1 MSRSGP
7 LLDGDPA
14 RVGDYEIVGRLGA
27 GGMGVVYLA
36 RGADGRQ
43 VAVKL
48 VHTEIAG
55 DPEFRRRFRDEVAR
69 ARQVPPF
76 CTAEVVDADPDAAR
90 PYLVVEYV
98 EGPTLDEE
106 VRQRGPLNPA
116 NLHGLAIGVATA
128 LTAIHG
134 AGVIHRDLK
143 PGNVL
148 LAPGSP
154 KVIDFGIAHA
164 LEAAQERLTRTGV
177 YLGTVNY
184 MAPERFAEEAG
195 PITAAAD
202 VFAWGCVVVFAGTG
216 RAPFDGGTAI
226 ATMARIISQ
235 PPRLDGL
242 PEGPLRRL
250 AGRALAPDPASRP
263 TAREL
268 LDLLLGNA
276 PAGALDDR
284 PELRSAS
291 AEASVAA
298 RTVTDVPAATDVPA
312 ETVTV
317 AGTGPAA
324 RAGERVTGP
333 APRRRT
339 VAVLTAAVAVL
350 ALALLGGAGF
360 VLQQSSRAGEQPLV
374 PAPAAPPPSAPSTA
388 PTAGGSAPPSPSASV
403 TPSSVPAATR
413 TTAAPAA
420 PKPSAAAPA
429 PDVQPPVEAAPGTR
443 SGYGPYLIHNL
454 RTGLC
459 ADLDGTAGGT
469 PTQPVLQDVC
479 RTTTDDNQ
487 EFSFVPRG
495 TDGSGRQFYWIR
507 NTDDD
512 LCLDVDG
519 TGSVPRATPVVE
531 RECYG
536 EDNQDYRLEPKL
548 TSGGR
553 QYYWLVNT
561 ASGLCLDVYGK
572 GDGGSAT
579 HLTLVNCVS
588 GDDHEW
594 ALVRRSDW

>member
-1 MSRSGP
+1 MSWLGP
-7 LLDGDPA
+7 LLEGDPA

-36 RGADGRQ
+36 QDEAGQR

-48 VHTEIAG
+48 VHAEVAG

-76 CTAEVVDADPDAAR
+76 CTAEVLDADPDAAR

-98 EGPTLDEE
+98 DGPTLDEE
-106 VRQRGPLNPA
+106 VRQRGPLNPS

-195 PITAAAD
+195 PVTPAAD

-235 PPRLDGL
+235 PPRLDGMA
-242 PEGPLRRL
+242 EGPLRRL
-250 AGRALAPDPASRP
+250 AERALAADPASRP

-268 LDLLLGNA
+268 LDQLLGDV
-276 PAGALDDR
+276 PAGALDGR
-284 PELRSAS
+284 PDLRSAS
-291 AEASVAA
+291 AEASITAP
-298 RTVTDVPAATDVPA
+298 TPSNTDDT
-312 ETVTV
+312 
-317 AGTGPAA
+317 GTGTETEA
-324 RAGERVTGP
+324 RAAFDAGAAGATP
-333 APRRRT
+333 APHRRT
-339 VAVLTAAVAVL
+339 VAVLAATVAVL
-350 ALALLGGAGF
+350 VLALLGGAGV
-360 VLQQSSRAGEQPLV
+360 VLQQRGRAGAQP
-374 PAPAAPPPSAPSTA
+374 A
-388 PTAGGSAPPSPSASV
+388 GSAPVAQPPIALPASP
-403 TPSSVPAATR
+403 T
-413 TTAAPAA
+413 
-420 PKPSAAAPA
+420 AAAPSPAASPSPA
-429 PDVQPPVEAAPGTR
+429 PSSTPSPTLEATRSAEVTPTPKPAVAAGGLDGRPPVSAADATQ
-443 SGYGPYLIHNL
+443 SVYGPYLVHNL
-454 RTGLC
+454 RTGRC
-459 ADLDGTAGGT
+459 VDLDGVAAGA
-469 PTQPVLQDVC
+469 PNQPVLQDVC
-479 RTTTDDNQ
+479 RTTADNQ

-495 TDGSGRQFYWIR
+495 ADRSGHQLYWIR
-507 NTDDD
+507 NTADG

-519 TGSVPRATPVVE
+519 VGTVPRATPVVE
-531 RECYG
+531 RECYDQ
-536 EDNQDYRLEPKL
+536 DNQDYRLDPKL
-548 TSGGR
+548 TSDGR

-561 ASGLCLDVYGK
+561 ASGLCLDVFGK
-572 GDGGSAT
+572 GDGDNGA

-594 ALVRRSDW
+594 ALVRRADW

>member
-7 LLDGDPA
+7 LLEGDPA
-14 RVGDYEIVGRLGA
+14 RVGGYEIVGRLGA

-36 RGADGRQ
+36 RDASGQ
-43 VAVKL
+43 PVAVKL
-48 VHTEIAG
+48 VHAEVAG

-76 CTAEVVDADPDAAR
+76 CTAEVLDADPDAAR

-106 VRQRGPLNPA
+106 VRQRGPLNPSH
-116 NLHGLAIGVATA
+116 LHGLAIGVATA

-164 LEAAQERLTRTGV
+164 LEAAQERLTATGV

-184 MAPERFAEEAG
+184 MAPERFADEPG
-195 PITAAAD
+195 PLTAAAD

-226 ATMARIISQ
+226 ATIARIISR

-250 AGRALAPDPASRP
+250 AERALAPDPASRP

-298 RTVTDVPAATDVPA
+298 RTTTGAPA
-312 ETVTV
+312 ETVAV
-317 AGTGPAA
+317 AAAGSPAA
-324 RAGERVTGP
+324 EPVTLPHRAGP

-339 VAVLTAAVAVL
+339 VVVLAAAVAVL
-350 ALALLGGAGF
+350 ALALLGGTGF
-360 VLQQSSRAGEQPLV
+360 VLQQSSLAGERPLG
-374 PAPAAPPPSAPSTA
+374 PAPAAQPSTA
-388 PTAGGSAPPSPSASV
+388 PPPAAPSAGESAAPSPSPSA
-403 TPSSVPAATR
+403 TPSPVPEATR
-413 TTAAPAA
+413 PTQAPAS
-420 PKPSAAAPA
+420 PKPSAAVPTN
-429 PDVQPPVEAAPGTR
+429 DVQPPVAAAPGTR

-459 ADLDGTAGGT
+459 ADLDGTAGGG
-469 PTQPVLQDVC
+469 PKQPALQDVC
-479 RTTTDDNQ
+479 RPTTEDNQ
-487 EFSFVPRG
+487 EFAFVPRG
-495 TDGSGRQFYWIR
+495 TDGSGRQLYWIR

-512 LCLDVDG
+512 LCLDVEG

-531 RECYG
+531 LECYG
-536 EDNQDYRLEPKL
+536 QDNQDYRLEPRL

-553 QYYWLVNT
+553 QYYWLVNA

-579 HLTLVNCVS
+579 PLTLVTRVS

-594 ALVRRSDW
+594 ALVRRADW